1 MAEGK
6 IFSEQRLHFWSVT
19 ESYHFALENLES
31 STSFV
36 WTITS
41 GQPIYISQDL
51 SSEFYLVSFYFD
63 STENTVPK
71 NIC

>member
-6 IFSEQRLHFWSVT
+6 IFSEQRLNFWSVT
-19 ESYHFALENLES
+19 ESNFALENLES

-41 GQPIYISQDL
+41 GGPMVDLYIY
-51 SSEFYLVSFYFD
+51 
-63 STENTVPK
+63 
-71 NIC
+71 

>member
-41 GQPIYISQDL
+41 GQPIYKPRFVIGIL
-51 SSEFYLVSFYFD
+51 FGVILF
-63 STENTVPK
+63 
-71 NIC
+71 